1 MSSWLRWL
9 LLLVGTGLLAVY
21 VGKLDTGAL
30 RAALG
35 RFPTSLAVAVLAL
48 NLLPGLVKL
57 ARWRRLL
64 HLEGIETRRFMD
76 YLRINAAFFLGL
88 VTPGTA
94 GELTRALTVE
104 GDRARAMGIV
114 SFEKFTDLVV
124 LCLLAMASA
133 SYVLLPHQRFVG
145 AVGATLLGAAG
156 LYLVFLRANAALVA
170 AAKRVLCA
178 LAPERL
184 DRSLRFGLGGLNR
197 FLRRPA
203 VLLMSAACSTVLWL
217 IPMIQMLLIYR
228 GLGVDLP
235 VRIVAFT
242 FFLPYLLGVVS
253 MVPLGLGTFDLAA
266 RQAATAF
273 LRDAADV
280 LALAPLA
287 YRLFVTLPLVLF
299 GYLSQIAMTALQ
311 TRREV
316 GS

>member
-1 MSSWLRWL
+1 MLRWA
-9 LLLVGTGLLAVY
+9 LLVAGTALLAWY
-21 VGKLDTGAL
+21 VGKLDTGAVKASL
-30 RAALG
+30 A
-35 RFPTSLAVAVLAL
+35 RFPAILAGEVLLL
-48 NLLPGLVKL
+48 NLVPGLVKF

-64 HLEGIETRRFMD
+64 HMEGIVTGRFMD

-104 GDRARAMGIV
+104 GDRARAMAIV
-114 SFEKFTDLVV
+114 SFEKFTDLFV
-124 LCLLAMASA
+124 LCLLAMASV

-145 AVGATLLGAAG
+145 TVAATLVAAVGVYA
-156 LYLVFLRANAALVA
+156 VFLRANARLVG
-170 AAKRVLCA
+170 AAKRVLYA

-197 FLRRPA
+197 FLRRPN
-203 VLLMSAACSTVLWL
+203 VLLMSVACSTVLWL
-217 IPMIQMLLIYR
+217 TPMVQMLLIYR
-228 GLGVDLP
+228 GLGVALP

-266 RQAATAF
+266 RQAATSY
-273 LRDAADV
+273 LREAANV

-287 YRLFVTLPLVLF
+287 YRLFVTLPLVVV
-299 GYLSQIAMTALQ
+299 GYLSQIVMTALQ
-311 TRREV
+311 ARREV
-316 GS
+316 AS